1 MDSLLNSLEPLHLA
15 AIMGGYLA
23 GAIPFGLLLT
33 RAAGRG
39 DLRDMG
45 SGNVGATNVLRTGSK
60 GLAALTLA
68 MDIGKGAGAV
78 LVARSWGVEMALWA
92 GLFAVLGHDFTFW
105 LRFKGGKGVATTL
118 GVLLAIA
125 WPVGLAAC
133 LVWLAVA
140 WLSRY
145 SSPAAL
151 PALAAAPAY
160 AWRQADPLAASL
172 PLLLSVL
179 ASAPPLPPLRGCA
192 RSRRGNAPAPPFPAP
207 SRATAG
213 LATRWR
219 RSGSSVPDAIV
230 PSPLSV
236 SEAKT
241 ELMMGPRNAG
251 SWAEPR

>member
-1 MDSLLNSLEPLHLA
+1 MGSLLSSFAPLHLV

-33 RAAGRG
+33 RAAGMD
-39 DLRDMG
+39 DLRAMG

-68 MDIGKGAGAV
+68 MDIGKGAAAV
-78 LVARSWGVEMALWA
+78 LIAQSWGVEMALWA

-118 GVLLAIA
+118 GVLLAMA

-145 SSPAAL
+145 SSLA
-151 PALAAAPAY
+151 ALAALAVAPAY
-160 AWRQADPLAASL
+160 AWWQADPIVAYLALILCVLGYARHHANIGR
-172 PLLLSVL
+172 LLGGKEDRIGKKK
-179 ASAPPLPPLRGCA
+179 A
-192 RSRRGNAPAPPFPAP
+192 
-207 SRATAG
+207 
-213 LATRWR
+213 
-219 RSGSSVPDAIV
+219 
-230 PSPLSV
+230 
-236 SEAKT
+236 
-241 ELMMGPRNAG
+241 
-251 SWAEPR
+251 